1 MTGGDRS
8 RKEIGPVR
16 ARAVG
21 DTRRAAA
28 NTDDLRSRPIGVFD
42 SGIGGLTVVGALRRH
57 LPGEEIL
64 YFGDAA
70 RVPYGTKSPET
81 VIRFS
86 RESVTFLTRR
96 GVKLLVVACNTAS
109 AIALTSLRGMVDIPL
124 IGVLEP
130 GVAAAAQC
138 SRNRRVGVIGT
149 EATIASGAYRKALA
163 AADEGLS
170 VYERPCP
177 LFVPLAEEGWLSG
190 EVPRLAAKQYLA
202 PLLEEGIDT
211 LILGCTHYPLLQ
223 EVIREAAGGSVTL
236 VDSGEATAAETAA
249 LLKQR
254 GIMNPRQVGGKCT
267 VFVSDRPQRFKQ
279 IGAAFLGEQL
289 EPVELVDQSDM
300 PWYER

>member
-1 MTGGDRS
+1 M
-8 RKEIGPVR
+8 
-16 ARAVG
+16 
-21 DTRRAAA
+21 
-28 NTDDLRSRPIGVFD
+28 
-42 SGIGGLTVVGALRRH
+42 
-57 LPGEEIL
+57 
-64 YFGDAA
+64 
-70 RVPYGTKSPET
+70 
-81 VIRFS
+81 
-86 RESVTFLTRR
+86 
-96 GVKLLVVACNTAS
+96 
-109 AIALTSLRGMVDIPL
+109 
-124 IGVLEP
+124 
-130 GVAAAAQC
+130 
-138 SRNRRVGVIGT
+138 GVIGT

-190 EVPRLAAKQYLA
+190 EVPRLAAEQYLA

-254 GIMNPRQVGGKCT
+254 GITNPRQDGGKCT